1 MRPALVLI
9 LLIAAYGP
17 ARAQDTICLPPEE
30 PNVPGDDATFREYAD
45 LIAEEFERYFSE
57 FSPYIACLDA
67 ARLDAFARAREISA
81 KHQAF
86 WDRADNMGLTEE
98 AAPYVE

>member
-9 LLIAAYGP
+9 LFIAANGP
-17 ARAQDTICLPPEE
+17 ARAQDGICLPPEE
-30 PNVPGDDATFREYAD
+30 PNVPSDDATFSDYAD

-67 ARLDAFARAREISA
+67 ARIDAFARAREVSA

-86 WDRADNMGLTEE
+86 WDRADRMGLTEK
-98 AAPYVE
+98 AAPHVE